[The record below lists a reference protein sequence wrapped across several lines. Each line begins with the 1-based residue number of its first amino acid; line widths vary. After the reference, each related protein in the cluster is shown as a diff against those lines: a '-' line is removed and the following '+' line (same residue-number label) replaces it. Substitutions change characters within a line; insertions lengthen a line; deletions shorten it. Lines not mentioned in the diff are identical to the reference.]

1 MKIWQHENI
10 VYCVHPVD
18 SKASEHGH
26 LVKEARKLLDHAL
39 KSYPKVVAYHDLSN
53 SKSADNA
60 YLELWAEIGKEYKDR
75 AYYLCVVT
83 SAWMRTLVKTVSFI
97 GRLDIHVVK
106 SHDEAKAKLAE
117 QGFVVRLE
125 SAPV

>member
-1 MKIWQHENI
+1 MKIWLHENI

-18 SKASEHGH
+18 STASAHGH
-26 LVKEARKLLDHAL
+26 LVAEARKLLDHAL
-39 KSYPKVVAYHDLSN
+39 KSHPKIAAYHDLSN

-60 YLELWAEIGKEYKDR
+60 YLELWAEVGKEYKDR

-97 GRLDIHVVK
+97 GRLEINVVK
-106 SHDEAKAKLAE
+106 SHEEAKAKLAE
-117 QGFVVRLE
+117 QGFTARLE
-125 SAPV
+125 TAPA